1 MKQKEYEDTMIVLLK
16 QIKKIT
22 DEYCGGECE
31 YLAMFISQDII
42 MFNNA
47 HWEGKEPKI
56 SVYHG
61 LKEEDDE

>member
-22 DEYCGGECE
+22 DDYCEGECE
-31 YLAMFISQDII
+31 YLAMFISPDSI

-47 HWEGKEPKI
+47 HWERNEPRI
-56 SVYHG
+56 DVYYR
-61 LKEEDDE
+61 LEEGEHE